1 MGFYWLLYK
10 STVSFRDCSFFTLV
24 TEMRHIIM
32 IRRVY
37 CLSVIIDFTFVALLS
52 GSSMAGIIAHT
63 VGAQIR

>member
-1 MGFYWLLYK
+1 MI
-10 STVSFRDCSFFTLV
+10 VVFFTLV

-37 CLSVIIDFTFVALLS
+37 CLSVIIDFTFIALIS
-52 GSSMAGIIAHT
+52 GSSIAGSIAHT